1 MRGARG
7 SAAAMRHAADLRL
20 ADSLSPSGPGGPAH
34 AIYLSAYSKGRCGGH
49 GLAPAD
55 RTH

>member
-20 ADSLSPSGPGGPAH
+20 ADSLSPSGASGPAH
-34 AIYLSAYSKGRCGGH
+34 ANYLSAYSKGRCGGH